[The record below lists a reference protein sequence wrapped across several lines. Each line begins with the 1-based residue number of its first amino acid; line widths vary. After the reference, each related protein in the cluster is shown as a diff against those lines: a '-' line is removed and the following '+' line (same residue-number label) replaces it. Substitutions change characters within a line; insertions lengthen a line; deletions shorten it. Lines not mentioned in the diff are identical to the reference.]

1 MKPSAIFGIVLII
14 LGVLA
19 LTYKS
24 FTYKDKDKVD
34 LGPVDITTEHN
45 KSVPISPILGGIA
58 IVGGIALLFTSR
70 RSA

>member
-1 MKPSAIFGIVLII
+1 M
-14 LGVLA
+14 
-19 LTYKS
+19 
-24 FTYKDKDKVD
+24 D

-70 RSA
+70 KSA